1 MEAEMKEM
9 DEKIGKNAF
18 SGDDNFDEAISI
30 QNRKERTKEA
40 YKDNMNEDIETIDKN
55 ENIF

>member
-18 SGDDNFDEAISI
+18 SEYGNFDEAIPI
-30 QNRKERTKEA
+30 
-40 YKDNMNEDIETIDKN
+40 
-55 ENIF
+55 